1 MSRNPPWMRD
11 ELILALDLYFQVNPL
26 HSSES
31 HPEIEAL
38 SRLLN
43 ALPLHAE
50 RPDEVVFRNPNGVYM
65 KLCNYLRLDPTYHG
79 RGLSR
84 GGKQEEEIWKEF
96 AGDRHRLHEIANA
109 IRQGYRSIKS
119 KDLSTEVPSPDEEF
133 LEGRILTALHKRRER
148 NPTVVRRKKA
158 TVLHQTG
165 RLACEACDFDF
176 EVRYGQ
182 LGTGFAECQH
192 RAPLSQLGG
201 ATRMTL
207 DELAIICA
215 NCHRMIHRSRPMLS
229 VDELRRLLVARTV
242 AI

>member
-1 MSRNPPWMRD
+1 MW
-11 ELILALDLYFQVNPL
+11 
-26 HSSES
+26 
-31 HPEIEAL
+31 
-38 SRLLN
+38 
-43 ALPLHAE
+43 
-50 RPDEVVFRNPNGVYM
+50 
-65 KLCNYLRLDPTYHG
+65 
-79 RGLSR
+79 
-84 GGKQEEEIWKEF
+84 
-96 AGDRHRLHEIANA
+96 
-109 IRQGYRSIKS
+109 
-119 KDLSTEVPSPDEEF
+119 EF

-229 VDELRRLLVARTV
+229 VDELRRLLVART
-242 AI
+242 AAT